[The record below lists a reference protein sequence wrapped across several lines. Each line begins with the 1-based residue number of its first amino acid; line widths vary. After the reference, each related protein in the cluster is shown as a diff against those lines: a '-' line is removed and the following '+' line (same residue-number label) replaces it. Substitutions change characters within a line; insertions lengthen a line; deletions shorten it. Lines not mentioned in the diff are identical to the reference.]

1 MAIKIAVLGG
11 KGGVGKTTVTANL
24 SYALAGKSLRVAAVD
39 SDTGLN
45 CLNKAF
51 RQPKPL
57 FYLND
62 VLTGRCRIRQALS
75 QSDTRQSCYVL
86 SLKEDTSPPAQNIR
100 ALFNQM
106 EQMFDYILVDC
117 PPGRGSDTERVFKCC
132 DHAIVV
138 FTPHP
143 SAVKGAAAV
152 IESLKP
158 YDYLKIYSL
167 LNMVRGDLVKSGVIP
182 TPFEL
187 FNMLKASPLGLVPES
202 DEIGFSPVAQSE
214 IFDIIANN
222 LHNGR
227 SDIFDC
233 VRQYS
238 GFWGKLKSKMKRNA

>member
-75 QSDTRQSCYVL
+75 QSETRQSCYVL
-86 SLKEDTSPPAQNIR
+86 SLKEYTSPPAQNIR

-158 YDYLKIYSL
+158 YDYLKI
-167 LNMVRGDLVKSGVIP
+167 
-182 TPFEL
+182 
-187 FNMLKASPLGLVPES
+187 
-202 DEIGFSPVAQSE
+202 
-214 IFDIIANN
+214 
-222 LHNGR
+222 
-227 SDIFDC
+227 
-233 VRQYS
+233 
-238 GFWGKLKSKMKRNA
+238 

>member
-75 QSDTRQSCYVL
+75 QSETRQSCYVL

-106 EQMFDYILVDC
+106 EQMFDYIFVGLPSGARFGYGKSIQVLR
-117 PPGRGSDTERVFKCC
+117 PC
-132 DHAIVV
+132 D
-138 FTPHP
+138 
-143 SAVKGAAAV
+143 
-152 IESLKP
+152 
-158 YDYLKIYSL
+158 
-167 LNMVRGDLVKSGVIP
+167 SGVYP
-182 TPFEL
+182 ASERRQGSGSRHRVLEALRLSQNL
-187 FNMLKASPLGLVPES
+187 FPS
-202 DEIGFSPVAQSE
+202 
-214 IFDIIANN
+214 
-222 LHNGR
+222 
-227 SDIFDC
+227 
-233 VRQYS
+233 QY
-238 GFWGKLKSKMKRNA
+238 GARRPCQKRRHTHALRAVQYA

>member
-75 QSDTRQSCYVL
+75 QSETRQSCYVL

-158 YDYLKIYSL
+158 YDYLKI
-167 LNMVRGDLVKSGVIP
+167 
-182 TPFEL
+182 L
-187 FNMLKASPLGLVPES
+187 FPSQYGARRPCQKRRHTHALRAVQY
-202 DEIGFSPVAQSE
+202 AQSV
-214 IFDIIANN
+214 A
-222 LHNGR
+222 
-227 SDIFDC
+227 
-233 VRQYS
+233 S
-238 GFWGKLKSKMKRNA
+238 GAGSRIRRNRVFPCRPKRNFRYNRQQSAQRQKRYI